1 MASALCSPYHHHHH
15 HHGSYNYRRLRA
27 SPASHA
33 RPRSG
38 IGGPSGLNTTT
49 YLYCHTMST
58 GGRGGPARCSSV
70 EASKS
75 KQGPDHLLS
84 LVHGIMASPND
95 WTYGEAVLKR
105 RLGDNFFIYASSS
118 NIYSKTFEGIDVAG
132 RRLAKEALDVV
143 QKRTGL
149 RKISIIAHSL
159 GGLFARY
166 AISILYSSQAKETES
181 GGSVMPTNGG
191 SEISKRTSGLGVIA
205 GLEPINFITLATP
218 HLGVRGKNQLPFLQ
232 GLSILEKL
240 AAPLAPFIVGRT
252 GAQLFLTDGEPSKP
266 PLLLLMTSDHEDK
279 KFISALAA
287 FKNRTLYANVS
298 YDHMVGWKTSSIR
311 RELDLIKPLHR
322 SLDGYKHIVNVEY
335 CSPVSSDGPHF
346 PLRAARAKE
355 AAQSTPNMENT
366 DEYHQMM
373 EEEMI
378 RGLQR
383 VGWKKVDVNFHASLW
398 PYSAHNNI
406 HVKNEWLHNAG
417 AGVIAHVA
425 DGIKQTCLHANL

>member
-1 MASALCSPYHHHHH
+1 MASTLCSPRHHHRSHLC
-15 HHGSYNYRRLRA
+15 RRLRPRP
-27 SPASHA
+27 SPPGHA
-33 RPRSG
+33 RPR
-38 IGGPSGLNTTT
+38 IGAAGPPGLNSTK
-49 YLYCHTMST
+49 YLSSYPMST
-58 GGRGGPARCSSV
+58 GRGSPVSCSSM

-75 KQGPDHLLS
+75 KPGPEHLIV
-84 LVHGIMASPND
+84 LVHGIMASPSD
-95 WTYGEAVLKR
+95 WTYGEAVLKK
-105 RLGDNFFIYASSS
+105 RLGDNFFVYASSS
-118 NIYSKTFEGIDVAG
+118 NIYAKSFDGINVAG
-132 RRLAKEALDVV
+132 RRLAKEVLDVV
-143 QKRTGL
+143 QKMAGL
-149 RKISIIAHSL
+149 KKISFIAHSL

-166 AISILYSSQAKETES
+166 AISILYSQQAKETGS
-181 GGSVMPTNGG
+181 GASAMLTSGG
-191 SEISKRTSGLGVIA
+191 SEISRTSGLGAIA
-205 GLEPINFITLATP
+205 GLEPTNFITLATP

-287 FKNRTLYANVS
+287 FKNRILYANVS

-311 RELDLIKPLHR
+311 RELDLRKPLRR
-322 SLDGYKHIVNVEY
+322 SLDGYKYIVNVEY

-346 PLRAARAKE
+346 ASRAARAKE

-366 DEYHQMM
+366 NEYHQMM

-383 VGWKKVDVNFHASLW
+383 VGWKKVDVNFHASMW
-398 PYSAHNNI
+398 PYSAHNNM

-425 DGIKQTCLHANL
+425 DSMKQTCLPSSL